1 MPNPLREFV
10 DELTGAFT
18 NTLSFEIEPGG
29 DPKAQVD
36 QAIADAGV
44 VAGFVSCVQPF
55 PAADLFILLPLHA
68 KLAVQIGRIKG
79 FEVTQERAS
88 QIVREVMG
96 VAWLALTSQALI
108 GIVGKAV
115 PVVRPILTYPLN
127 YAATWAIGQAVAY
140 YFDCLQEGRQPTK
153 AQLREVFA
161 EQLQRGRKQ
170 GEDLDPIGVR
180 ERATL
185 LRAKILARDP
195 ELLTSVRLDPRVQF
209 VPRRSFAAP
218 PAPTPPPGGGRI
230 KIVIP
235 PKPKPAPPPPVPLTA
250 MVEDQELDPTL
261 GEEEE
266 PEELG
271 PANPEPETRAG
282 EEPEVAEPAEPAA
295 PETPAAAAETGDVES
310 AAPRPARGLVDGLE
324 RLAEL
329 YEIGALTEE
338 EFKAAKGRLLD

>member
-1 MPNPLREFV
+1 MANPLREFV
-10 DELTGAFT
+10 DELTGAFS
-18 NTLSFEIEPGG
+18 NTLSFEIPAGE
-29 DPKAQVD
+29 DPRALVD

-55 PAADLFILLPLHA
+55 PAADLFVLMPLHA

-79 FEVTQERAS
+79 FEVTQERAG

-140 YFDCLQEGRQPTK
+140 YFDCLQEGRAPTK
-153 AQLREVFA
+153 AQLRQVFA

-170 GEDLDPIGVR
+170 GEDLDPVGVR

-185 LRAKILARDP
+185 LRAKIVARDP
-195 ELLTSVRLDPRVQF
+195 DLLTSIRLDPRVQY
-209 VPRRSFAAP
+209 VPRRSFAP
-218 PAPTPPPGGGRI
+218 PPTPQPPPGGGRI

-235 PKPKPAPPPPVPLTA
+235 PKPKPAPPPVPLTA
-250 MVEDQELDPTL
+250 MVEDQELVPAQ
-261 GEEEE
+261 E
-266 PEELG
+266 PV
-271 PANPEPETRAG
+271 PVPQ
-282 EEPEVAEPAEPAA
+282 AEPVPVPEADVSQPSDPSDA
-295 PETPAAAAETGDVES
+295 PSRSELSE
-310 AAPRPARGLVDGLE
+310 APSSTSSRVTRGLVDGLE

-338 EFKAAKGRLLD
+338 EFKAAKSRLLD

>member
-1 MPNPLREFV
+1 MANPLREFV
-10 DELTGAFT
+10 DELTGAFS
-18 NTLSFEIEPGG
+18 NTLSFEIEEGG
-29 DPKAQVD
+29 DPRAQVD

-55 PAADLFILLPLHA
+55 PAADLFILMPLHA

-79 FEVTQERAS
+79 FEVTQERAG

-140 YFDCLQEGRQPTK
+140 YFDCLLEGREPTK

-170 GEDLDPIGVR
+170 GEDLDPVGVR

-185 LRAKILARDP
+185 LRAKIVARDP
-195 ELLTSVRLDPRVQF
+195 DLLTSVRLDPRFQY
-209 VPRRSFAAP
+209 VPRRSFATP

-235 PKPKPAPPPPVPLTA
+235 PKPKPAPPPVPIA
-250 MVEDQELDPTL
+250 ARVEDQELFL
-261 GEEEE
+261 GE
-266 PEELG
+266 
-271 PANPEPETRAG
+271 PEPEAAA
-282 EEPEVAEPAEPAA
+282 PEVAEPVPEATEPESSGGEPAPADAEEA
-295 PETPAAAAETGDVES
+295 PEPARSKSTS
-310 AAPRPARGLVDGLE
+310 ARNTRGLVDGLE

-329 YEIGALTEE
+329 YEIGALSEE
-338 EFKAAKGRLLD
+338 EFRAAKGRLLD

>member
-10 DELTGAFT
+10 DELTGAFS
-18 NTLSFEIEPGG
+18 NTLSFEIEEGV
-29 DPKAQVD
+29 DPRAQVD

-55 PAADLFILLPLHA
+55 PAADLFILMPLYA

-79 FEVTQERAS
+79 FEVTQERAG

-185 LRAKILARDP
+185 LRARIVARDP
-195 ELLTSVRLDPRVQF
+195 DLLTSIRLDPRVQF
-209 VPRRSFAAP
+209 VPSRSFTPP
-218 PAPTPPPGGGRI
+218 PAPPPPPGGGRI

-235 PKPKPAPPPPVPLTA
+235 PKPKPAPPPVPLPTR
-250 MVEDQELDPTL
+250 VEDRELSL
-261 GEEEE
+261 GDAE
-266 PEELG
+266 PE
-271 PANPEPETRAG
+271 AETSSALRS
-282 EEPEVAEPAEPAA
+282 AEPSAPPAS
-295 PETPAAAAETGDVES
+295 DS
-310 AAPRPARGLVDGLE
+310 AGPSADPGPPSARGLVDGLE
-324 RLAEL
+324 RLAQL
-329 YEIGALTEE
+329 YELEALTAEE
-338 EFKAAKGRLLD
+338 YQAAKDRLLD

>member
-1 MPNPLREFV
+1 MANPLREFV
-10 DELTGAFT
+10 DELTGAFS
-18 NTLSFEIEPGG
+18 NTLSFEIEEGG
-29 DPKAQVD
+29 DPRAQVD

-55 PAADLFILLPLHA
+55 PAADLFILMPLHA

-79 FEVTQERAS
+79 FEVTPERAG

-115 PVVRPILTYPLN
+115 PIVRPILTYPLN

-153 AQLREVFA
+153 AQLRQVFA
-161 EQLQRGRKQ
+161 EQLARGRKQ

-185 LRAKILARDP
+185 LRAQIVARDP
-195 ELLTSVRLDPRVQF
+195 DLLTSVRLDPRAQF
-209 VPRRSFAAP
+209 VPRRSFAPPPKHAP
-218 PAPTPPPGGGRI
+218 PAGGGRI

-235 PKPKPAPPPPVPLTA
+235 PKPKPAPPPPVPLRAT
-250 MVEDQELDPTL
+250 VEDQELFM
-261 GEEEE
+261 GEDEVQ
-266 PEELG
+266 
-271 PANPEPETRAG
+271 
-282 EEPEVAEPAEPAA
+282 PEVASDSAEDSTTAQEQANPAAA
-295 PETPAAAAETGDVES
+295 PEPASPEQEPAPS
-310 AAPRPARGLVDGLE
+310 APAKTARGLVDGLE

-329 YEIGALTEE
+329 FEVGALTQE
-338 EFKAAKGRLLD
+338 EFKAAKDRLLD